1 MPADQPMFVSAVGP
15 LNKAMAQAGSSLGAF
30 NGSILLWAKGQASS
44 LLPALQKDGYPVELA
59 ITADAVRETPSF
71 LALSWIF
78 GFLEALGVLAGMVA
92 LVALV
97 LYLQARQ
104 RSREVAYALSRRMG
118 MKKRSNF
125 LSVVFEIA
133 GMLGASFVIGGGLAV
148 AAAFLLY
155 KKADPMPN
163 IPPDPL
169 LQLPAGLFLVTAG
182 VLALAAIVSA
192 WWVQRAAEKANVAEV
207 MRLAGG

>member
-1 MPADQPMFVSAVGP
+1 M
-15 LNKAMAQAGSSLGAF
+15 
-30 NGSILLWAKGQASS
+30 
-44 LLPALQKDGYPVELA
+44 
-59 ITADAVRETPSF
+59 
-71 LALSWIF
+71 
-78 GFLEALGVLAGMVA
+78 LAGMVA

-148 AAAFLLY
+148 AAAWLLY
-155 KKADPMPN
+155 RKADPMPG

-169 LQLPAGLFLVTAG
+169 LQLPVALFLFTG
-182 VLALAAIVSA
+182 LALLLAAVVSA
-192 WWVQRAAEKANVAEV
+192 WWVQRTAERANVAEV

>member
-1 MPADQPMFVSAVGP
+1 M
-15 LNKAMAQAGSSLGAF
+15 
-30 NGSILLWAKGQASS
+30 
-44 LLPALQKDGYPVELA
+44 LPALQKDGYPWSSRSPP
-59 ITADAVRETPSF
+59 TPCGETPGF

-125 LSVVFEIA
+125 LSVAFELA

-148 AAAFLLY
+148 AASWLLY
-155 KKADPMPN
+155 RKADPMPG

-169 LQLPAGLFLVTAG
+169 LRLPVALFLFTR
-182 VLALAAIVSA
+182 LALLLAAVVSA
-192 WWVQRAAEKANVAEV
+192 WWVQRTAERANVAEV